1 MILAMLAAAAVK
13 SAVLYSAAGT
23 EPFWAL
29 TIDRRTML
37 LDDASS
43 ERKIRAPTPK
53 PKVTRTGATYA
64 TPTMTVRIR
73 HEGCNDGMSE
83 GIYADSVEVIIEDM
97 RLRGCGGPEVQAR
110 HIGGS
115 SWTVISLNGQDV
127 PSQADEDLRERPLF
141 AIHWQLNSTVR
152 AYLGCGELL
161 GRYRAA
167 NGRIVSAVPLA
178 PASVRCTHAALERR
192 AAAILAAPVSVRW
205 IEKDDEAELR
215 NSRGAIRLRRRY

>member
-1 MILAMLAAAAVK
+1 MILAILAAAAAK

-23 EPFWAL
+23 EPFWGL

-43 ERKIRAPTPK
+43 ERKIRARTPK

-83 GIYADSVEVIIEDM
+83 GIYADSVEVLIEDM
-97 RLRGCGGPEVQAR
+97 RLRGCGGPEVLPR

-115 SWTVISLNGQDV
+115 SWTLVAVNGDDV
-127 PSQADEDLRERPLF
+127 PLQADDELRERPLF

-152 AYLGCGELL
+152 AYLGCGERL

-167 NGRIVSAVPLA
+167 NGRIVSSVPIV
-178 PASVRCTHAALERR
+178 PVRCEHAALERK
-192 AAAILAAPVSVRW
+192 ASAILAAPVSVRW
-205 IEKDDEAELR
+205 IEKSDEAELR
-215 NSRGAIRLRRRY
+215 NSRGVLRLRRRY